1 MGCITITTKGVPAFS
16 DPVLAVVSIGTTD
29 FTVNVKTTNTG
40 SSRGYCTVEMYI
52 DRTLKETITMPA
64 VDPGQTAEKNWYCSG
79 LNPGTTYQ
87 VCGYVK
93 NVYYS

>member
-1 MGCITITTKGVPAFS
+1 
-16 DPVLAVVSIGTTD
+16 
-29 FTVNVKTTNTG
+29 
-40 SSRGYCTVEMYI
+40 MYI

-79 LNPGTTYQ
+79 LSPGTTYQ